1 MEKGRHSMAKFLTT
15 SGITFHLEGLV
26 KAAKEK
32 LILISPF
39 LRVNER
45 LRQILDDKDREKIDI
60 RVVYGKNELQPE
72 ENNWLKAK
80 ASVRSSFCKNLH
92 AKCFLNESEAL
103 ITSMNLY
110 EFSQVNNEE
119 MGVLVVKAEDPAL
132 YASVFDEAM
141 RLIRISDEVRV
152 TVEKVVPTEVGVDA
166 KARRGGPVQSSA
178 PESGF
183 CIRCQ
188 ETLKAD
194 PTHPYCK
201 DCYSTWKQYANAD
214 YEEKYCHLC
223 GKAGKSSMRKPTCYD
238 CYKSFKGAFTSP
250 NA

>member
-1 MEKGRHSMAKFLTT
+1 MAKFLTT

-39 LRVNER
+39 LKVNER

-72 ENNWLKAK
+72 ENNWLKSK

-119 MGVLVVKAEDPAL
+119 MGVLVMKAEDPAL
-132 YASVFDEAM
+132 YASVLEEAM

-152 TVEKVVPTEVGVDA
+152 TVEKVVPLELGADA
-166 KARRGGPVQSSA
+166 KARRSSRLQVGA

-183 CIRCQ
+183 CVRCQ
-188 ETLKAD
+188 KSLKAD

-201 DCYSTWKQYANAD
+201 DCYGKWKQYENAD
-214 YEEKYCHLC
+214 YEEKHCHLC
-223 GKAGKSSMRKPTCYD
+223 GTSAKTSMRKPTCYD
-238 CYKSFKGAFTSP
+238 CFKKFKDAFSFPA
-250 NA
+250 A

>member
-1 MEKGRHSMAKFLTT
+1 MADFLTT

-26 KAAKEK
+26 KSANEK

-39 LRVNER
+39 LKLNER

-72 ENNWLKAK
+72 ENNWLKSK
-80 ASVRSSFCKNLH
+80 ASIRSSFCKNLH
-92 AKCFLNESEAL
+92 AKCYLNESKAL

-119 MGVLVVKAEDPAL
+119 MGVLVEREKDAAL
-132 YASVFDEAM
+132 YASVLEEAM

-152 TVEKVVPTEVGVDA
+152 TVEKVVPADVGGGTS
-166 KARRGGPVQSSA
+166 ARRKSRGQDAA
-178 PESGF
+178 PDVGF
-183 CIRCQ
+183 CVRCRAA
-188 ETLKAD
+188 LKAD
-194 PTHPYCK
+194 PSHPYCK
-201 DCYSTWKQYANAD
+201 DCYATWKQFGNAD

-223 GKAGKSSMRKPTCYD
+223 GNPAKTSMNKPSCYD
-238 CYKSFKGAFTSP
+238 CYKSFKGALHFPS
-250 NA
+250 A

>member
-1 MEKGRHSMAKFLTT
+1 MAEFLTT

-26 KAAKEK
+26 KAANEK

-39 LRVNER
+39 LKVNER

-72 ENNWLKAK
+72 ENNWLKSK
-80 ASVRSSFCKNLH
+80 ASVRLSFCKNLH

-119 MGVLVVKAEDPAL
+119 MGVLVKKAEDPAL
-132 YASVFDEAM
+132 YANVYEEAM
-141 RLIRISDEVRV
+141 RLIRVSDEVRV
-152 TVEKVVPTEVGVDA
+152 TVEKVVPPEAGTGA
-166 KARRGGPVQSSA
+166 KVRRKGRTQATA

-183 CIRCQ
+183 CVRCQ
-188 ETLKAD
+188 QTLKAD

-201 DCYSTWKQYANAD
+201 DCYTMWKQYKNAD
-214 YEEKYCHLC
+214 YGEKYCHLC
-223 GKAGKSSMRKPTCYD
+223 GNSANSSMNKPTCYN
-238 CYKSFKGAFTSP
+238 CYKSFKGVFNFPPA
-250 NA
+250 

>member
-1 MEKGRHSMAKFLTT
+1 MAEFLTT
-15 SGITFHLEGLV
+15 SGITFRLEGLI

-45 LRQILDDKDREKIDI
+45 IRQLIEDKDREKIDI

-72 ENNWLKAK
+72 ENNWLKSK

-119 MGVLVVKAEDPAL
+119 MGILVTKVADPEL
-132 YASVFDEAM
+132 YARVVEEAM

-152 TVEKVVPTEVGVDA
+152 TVEKVVPAESEVA
-166 KARRGGPVQSSA
+166 RKPRRGSSVPPPK
-178 PESGF
+178 PESGV
-183 CIRCQ
+183 CIRCRKD
-188 ETLKAD
+188 LKAD
-194 PTHPYCK
+194 PSHPYCR
-201 DCYSTWKQYANAD
+201 DCYATWKQFANPEF
-214 YEEKYCHLC
+214 EEKHCHLC
-223 GKAGKSSMRKPTCYD
+223 GKPNRSTLRKPTCYD
-238 CYKSFKGAFTSP
+238 CYKAFKDAFTFSVP
-250 NA
+250 

>member
-1 MEKGRHSMAKFLTT
+1 MVKFLTT
-15 SGITFHLEGLV
+15 SGITYHLENLV
-26 KAAKEK
+26 KSASEK

-39 LRVNER
+39 LKVNER

-72 ENNWLKAK
+72 ENNWLKSK

-103 ITSMNLY
+103 LTSMNLY

-119 MGVLVVKAEDPAL
+119 MGVLVARAEDSDL
-132 YASVFDEAM
+132 YLNIYEEAM

-152 TVEKVVPTEVGVDA
+152 TVEKVVPPEVGA
-166 KARRGGPVQSSA
+166 RSKARRKSGGKATV

-183 CIRCQ
+183 CVRCKKK
-188 ETLKAD
+188 LKAD
-194 PTHPYCK
+194 PMHPYCK
-201 DCYSTWKQYANAD
+201 DCYATWRKYEDPD
-214 YEEKYCHLC
+214 YEENYCHLC
-223 GKAGKSSMRKPTCYD
+223 GNSATSSMSKPTCYR
-238 CYKSFKGAFTSP
+238 CYKSF
-250 NA
+250 NAVLDFPLA